1 MSHDQKHLYVSNRGH
16 DSIAI
21 YELVDNGKS
30 LKIVDIQTTR
40 DVFPRD
46 FNITPDDKYIV
57 CAHQEGIPK
66 SQYLNEMMLQG
77 NSLS

>member
-1 MSHDQKHLYVSNRGH
+1 MSHDQKHLYVV
-16 DSIAI
+16 IVVMIVAI

-40 DVFPRD
+40 DVFKG
-46 FNITPDDKYIV
+46 FYITPDDKYIV
-57 CAHQEGIPK
+57 CAHQEGDSK
-66 SQYLNEMMLQG
+66 VTVFERDDVTG